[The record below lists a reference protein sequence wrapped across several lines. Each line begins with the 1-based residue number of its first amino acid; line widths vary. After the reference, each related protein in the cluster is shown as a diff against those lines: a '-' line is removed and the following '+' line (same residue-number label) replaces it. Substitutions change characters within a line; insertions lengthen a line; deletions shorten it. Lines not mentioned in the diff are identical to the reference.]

1 MIVCYVILR
10 RQIYKIIS
18 NNQIKKNRFIFQNI
32 FILQF
37 YFLKIRMFFRLNRK
51 ILIYHFTNTTR
62 RRLFYPFIKRLLS
75 TEMYLTKIIVLHYK
89 EMRQQTNQLV
99 IKISFS
105 VRSGSPFI
113 LRRIWATVRVSRSQY
128 LRMRSISCSS

>member
-1 MIVCYVILR
+1 MLCNFTDTNLQNYFK
-10 RQIYKIIS
+10 QP
-18 NNQIKKNRFIFQNI
+18 NKKNRFIFQNI

-51 ILIYHFTNTTR
+51 TLIYHFTNTTR

-89 EMRQQTNQLV
+89 EMRQQTN
-99 IKISFS
+99 
-105 VRSGSPFI
+105 
-113 LRRIWATVRVSRSQY
+113 
-128 LRMRSISCSS
+128 

>member
-1 MIVCYVILR
+1 MLCNFTETNLQNYSK
-10 RQIYKIIS
+10 QP
-18 NNQIKKNRFIFQNI
+18 NKKNRFIFQNI

-51 ILIYHFTNTTR
+51 TLIYHFTNTTR

-89 EMRQQTNQLV
+89 EMRQQTN
-99 IKISFS
+99 
-105 VRSGSPFI
+105 
-113 LRRIWATVRVSRSQY
+113 
-128 LRMRSISCSS
+128 

>member
-10 RQIYKIIS
+10 RQNYFKQT
-18 NNQIKKNRFIFQNI
+18 NKNNRFIFQNI

-51 ILIYHFTNTTR
+51 TLIYHFTNTTR

-89 EMRQQTNQLV
+89 EMRQQTN
-99 IKISFS
+99 
-105 VRSGSPFI
+105 
-113 LRRIWATVRVSRSQY
+113 
-128 LRMRSISCSS
+128 

>member
-10 RQIYKIIS
+10 RQNYFKQP
-18 NNQIKKNRFIFQNI
+18 NKKNRFIFQNI
-32 FILQF
+32 FISQF

-51 ILIYHFTNTTR
+51 TLIYHFTNTTR

-89 EMRQQTNQLV
+89 EMRQQTN
-99 IKISFS
+99 
-105 VRSGSPFI
+105 
-113 LRRIWATVRVSRSQY
+113 
-128 LRMRSISCSS
+128 

>member
-1 MIVCYVILR
+1 MLCNFTETNLQNYFK
-10 RQIYKIIS
+10 QP
-18 NNQIKKNRFIFQNI
+18 NKKNRFIFQNI

-51 ILIYHFTNTTR
+51 TLIYHFTNTTR

-89 EMRQQTNQLV
+89 EMRQQTN
-99 IKISFS
+99 
-105 VRSGSPFI
+105 
-113 LRRIWATVRVSRSQY
+113 
-128 LRMRSISCSS
+128 